1 MTMIRKIVKGKE
13 LNVERKETLN
23 EMFWGVV
30 AEHSDVP
37 AIGYWSDG
45 ELKYISYREFGDRVR
60 ELAKFLI
67 SYGLRK
73 GDRVAIYADIRHEWE
88 IADLAILTA
97 GGIVVT
103 VHSVLNRQQVEYI
116 LRDSESKLVFTEK
129 KYADNLPEDV
139 EVFFL
144 DEISELSG
152 EEVADEEYE
161 ERWRSVKPDD
171 VASIV
176 YTSGTT
182 GEPKGAMLTHWNW
195 RFNALSVMS
204 ITPFYPGE
212 PHICYLPLSHVYQR
226 LVFFA
231 GISRAA
237 TAVFCTPQQFLETS
251 RAVKPVGLVVVPRI
265 LERVNAGII
274 ERVEKSSKLAKKL
287 FYWSRNVAIECG
299 RRMSRGEGYGLWL
312 SFKRFLADKLVYSK
326 IRENLG
332 LQRVRF
338 ICSSAAELQ
347 KELAYMFNGMGIPVI
362 EGYGMT
368 ETAAPSNLNPVGRF
382 KPGTVGPPIPGVEEA
397 IAEDGEILI
406 KGDNVMKGYWKK
418 DAETRK
424 AFTED
429 GWLKTGDLGEFDE
442 DRYLIFLGRKKHIIV
457 LDTGKNVSPIP
468 IEEELLKNPLISDAV
483 IIGDGKPYITAL
495 IVPNF
500 EMLINTAE
508 ESKIDYDRAKTKT
521 SRGISG
527 EEEVVA
533 VDEKLVENP
542 EILKIYGKIV
552 EEVNSKLA
560 AHERIKKFKLLPEAF
575 TIEKGEVTPT
585 MKKRRHVIL
594 KRYEK
599 FIEEMYR
606 R

>member
-1 MTMIRKIVKGKE
+1 MTRVRKTAKGEE
-13 LNVERKETLN
+13 LKVERKETLN
-23 EMFWGVV
+23 KMFWSVI
-30 AEHSDVP
+30 ADHSDVP

-45 ELKYISYREFGDRVR
+45 ELKYISYREFGGRVGK
-60 ELAKFLI
+60 LAKFLI

-73 GDRVAIYADIRHEWE
+73 GDRVAIYADTRYEWE

-144 DEISELSG
+144 DEISKLSR
-152 EEVADEEYE
+152 EEAADEEYE
-161 ERWRSVKPDD
+161 ERWRSIKPDD

-287 FYWSRNVAIECG
+287 FYWSRNVAIEYG
-299 RRMSRGEGYGLWL
+299 RMMSRGEGYGLWL
-312 SFKRFLADKLVYSK
+312 SLKSFLADKLVYSK

-332 LQRVRF
+332 FQRVRF

-397 IAEDGEILI
+397 IAEDGEILV
-406 KGDNVMKGYWKK
+406 KGENVMKGYWKK
-418 DAETRK
+418 DDETKK
-424 AFTED
+424 AFTPD

-442 DRYLIFLGRKKHIIV
+442 DGYLIFLGRKKHIIV

-483 IIGDGKPYITAL
+483 IIGDRKPYITAL

-500 EMLINTAE
+500 EMLINIAE
-508 ESKIDYDRAKTKT
+508 EGKIDYDRTKT
-521 SRGISG
+521 STVRGISG

-542 EILKIYGKIV
+542 EILKIYGRIV
-552 EEVNSKLA
+552 EEVNSKFA

>member
-1 MTMIRKIVKGKE
+1 MRIKKIVKGRE
-13 LNVERKETLN
+13 LEVERRETLN
-23 EMFWGVV
+23 EMFWSTV
-30 AEHSDVP
+30 AAHSDIP
-37 AIGYWSDG
+37 AIGYWGNG
-45 ELKYISYREFGDRVR
+45 ELKYISYREFGEKVK

-67 SYGLRK
+67 SLGIK
-73 GDRVAIYADIRHEWE
+73 KSDRVAIYADTRYEWE
-88 IADLAILTA
+88 IADFAVLTA

-116 LRDSESKLVFTEK
+116 LNDSESRIVFTEK

-139 EVFFL
+139 DVFL
-144 DEISELSG
+144 LEEINQFSG
-152 EEVADEEYE
+152 GDVTDEEYE
-161 ERWRSVKPDD
+161 ERWRSVEPED

-212 PHICYLPLSHVYQR
+212 PYICYLPLSHVYQR

-251 RAVKPVGLVVVPRI
+251 RTIKPVGLVVVPRI
-265 LERVNAGII
+265 LERVNAGIV
-274 ERVEKSSKLAKKL
+274 ERVEKSSSFAKKL
-287 FYWSRNVAIECG
+287 FYWSRNVAVECG
-299 RRMSRGEGYGLWL
+299 KRMSRGENYGFWL

-326 IRENLG
+326 IRGNLG
-332 LQRVRF
+332 LQRIRF
-338 ICSSAAELQ
+338 VCSAAAELQ
-347 KELAYMFNGMGIPVI
+347 KELAYMFNGMGIPVT
-362 EGYGMT
+362 EGYGLT

-406 KGDNVMKGYWKK
+406 RGDNVMKGYWRK
-418 DAETRK
+418 DAETRE

-429 GWLKTGDLGEFDE
+429 GWLRTGDLGEFDE
-442 DRYLIFLGRKKHIIV
+442 DGYLIFLGRKKHIIV

-468 IEEELLKNPLISDAV
+468 IEEELLKNSLVSEAV

-500 EMLINTAE
+500 KMLISIAE
-508 ESKIDYDRAKTKT
+508 ERGIVYDRTKTKT
-521 SRGISG
+521 ARGISG

-533 VDEKLVENP
+533 VDDKLLENP
-542 EILKIYGKIV
+542 EILKIYTKIV
-552 EEVNSKLA
+552 EDVNGKFA
-560 AHERIKKFKLLPEAF
+560 IHERIKKFRLLPEAF
-575 TIEKGEVTPT
+575 TIEKGEITPT
-585 MKKRRHVIL
+585 MKKRIHVIL

-599 FIEEMYR
+599 LIEEMYR